1 MKTIYVVVETVDL
14 GGHAVKAYSNEVK
27 ANEVVNKLNE
37 DFVIYKKADLVN
49 GGYTAD
55 GAYAWMQNRP
65 SVMEH
70 FYGEAIELMGD

>member
-49 GGYTAD
+49 SGYTVD
-55 GAYAWMQNRP
+55 GADAWIRNSP
-65 SVMEH
+65 SVMQH
-70 FYGEAIELMGD
+70 FYVDAIELMED

>member
-1 MKTIYVVVETVDL
+1 MKTIYVVIETVDL

-49 GGYTAD
+49 GGYTSDAAD
-55 GAYAWMQNRP
+55 SWIHNSP
-65 SVMEH
+65 SVMQH
-70 FYGEAIELMGD
+70 FYVDPIVLIED